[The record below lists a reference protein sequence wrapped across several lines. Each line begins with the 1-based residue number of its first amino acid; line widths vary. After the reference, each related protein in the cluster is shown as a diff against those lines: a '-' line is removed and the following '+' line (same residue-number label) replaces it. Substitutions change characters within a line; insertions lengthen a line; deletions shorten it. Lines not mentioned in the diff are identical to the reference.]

1 MLFITTTPISNSGIV
16 TLPLTDPVYIFCV
29 VLLIIAIAPF
39 LSQLLKLPQLV
50 VLIILGTILGNNV
63 LGIISRDAQLILLEK
78 IGLLYIMLLAGLQ
91 MDLKNFKRLGMRSLF
106 FGCLTFGIP
115 LIVGILSGYWLTG
128 AILSSLLLGILYSP
142 HTLVSYPIMTRLGIV
157 QQEAVGVAVGGT
169 IVTSIFTLVGLSIV
183 QAFAGGSV
191 GIWLWIKLLIFL
203 PILAFLCFWGIPK
216 IGQRIIIQ
224 NDILPSLSVNG
235 EKAEERGSLQP
246 MQPSSDSLNK
256 QYIFV
261 LTCLF
266 ITASATLLLGID
278 SIVGAFIAGLALN
291 SLIPLTSPLM
301 KQIEFVGNS
310 LFIPAFMISVGVLS
324 NPRVLF
330 THPENLG
337 IALVIIIGA
346 VGAKFLAA
354 LIAGQLYKY
363 SLAEIMVMFS
373 LTMSRAALVLVVA
386 LFGKNAGILNEGIFN
401 GIIVYIIVTCLAS
414 PLIADVFGKRVA
426 EKQQILQQQ
435 AL

>member
-1 MLFITTTPISNSGIV
+1 MLFITTTPISNSGIFI
-16 TLPLTDPVYIFCV
+16 LPLTDPVYIFCV
-29 VLLIIAIAPF
+29 VLLIIAIAPN
-39 LSQLLKLPQLV
+39 LSQLLKLPHLV

-63 LGIISRDAQLILLEK
+63 FAIISRDAQLILLEK

-106 FGCLTFGIP
+106 FGFLTFGIP
-115 LIVGILSGYWLTG
+115 LAVGILSGYWLTG

-142 HTLVSYPIMTRLGIV
+142 HTLVSYPIMARLGIV
-157 QQEAVGVAVGGT
+157 QQESVGVAVGGT
-169 IVTSIFTLVGLSIV
+169 IVTSILTLTGLSIV
-183 QAFAGGSV
+183 QAFAGGTV
-191 GIWLWIKLLIFL
+191 GILLWIKLLIFL
-203 PILAFLCFWGIPK
+203 PILAFLCFWGISK
-216 IGQRIIIQ
+216 IGQNILQ
-224 NDILPSLSVNG
+224 NDISPSLTVNG
-235 EKAEERGSLQP
+235 EEAGGRDSLKPVKPQP
-246 MQPSSDSLNK
+246 DPLNK
-256 QYIFV
+256 QFIFV

-291 SLIPLTSPLM
+291 SLIPLNSFLM

-337 IALVIIIGA
+337 IALLIIIGA

-363 SLAEIMVMFS
+363 SFAEIMVMFS

-426 EKQQILQQQ
+426 QKQQLLQQQ

>member
-1 MLFITTTPISNSGIV
+1 MLFITTTPISHSASV

-39 LSQLLKLPQLV
+39 IAQLLKLPQLV

-91 MDLKNFKRLGMRSLF
+91 MDLKNFKRLGVRSLF

-115 LIVGILSGYWLTG
+115 LTVGILSGYWLTG

-142 HTLVSYPIMTRLGIV
+142 HTLVSYPIMTKLGIV
-157 QQEAVGVAVGGT
+157 QQEAIGVAVGGT

-216 IGQRIIIQ
+216 IGQKIITQ
-224 NDILPSLSVNG
+224 NASLPPLSVNG
-235 EKAEERGSLQP
+235 EVQT
-246 MQPSSDSLNK
+246 MQPPSDSLNK
-256 QYIFV
+256 QYIFL

-266 ITASATLLLGID
+266 VTASATLLLGID

-291 SLIPLTSPLM
+291 SLVPLTSPLM

-337 IALVIIIGA
+337 IALLIIIGA

-354 LIAGQLYKY
+354 LIAGQLFKY

-414 PLIADVFGKRVA
+414 PLIADVFGRRVA
-426 EKQQILQQQ
+426 EKQQLLQEQ

>member
-1 MLFITTTPISNSGIV
+1 MLFITTTPISNGSSV
-16 TLPLTDPVYIFCV
+16 SLPLTEPVYIFCV

-91 MDLKNFKRLGMRSLF
+91 MDLKNFKRLGVRSLF

-115 LIVGILSGYWLTG
+115 LTVGILSGYWLTG
-128 AILSSLLLGILYSP
+128 TILSSLLLGILYSP

-157 QQEAVGVAVGGT
+157 QQEAVGVAVGGS

-203 PILAFLCFWGIPK
+203 PILAFLCFWVIPK
-216 IGQRIIIQ
+216 IGQKIIIQ
-224 NDILPSLSVNG
+224 NPILPPLSVNG
-235 EKAEERGSLQP
+235 EGAGGRGSLQP
-246 MQPSSDSLNK
+246 IQPPSDNLNN

-291 SLIPLTSPLM
+291 SLIPLTSQLM

-330 THPENLG
+330 THPQNLG
-337 IALVIIIGA
+337 IALLIIIGA

-414 PLIADVFGKRVA
+414 PLIADVFGRQVA
-426 EKQQILQQQ
+426 EKQQLLQQQ
-435 AL
+435 VS

>member
-1 MLFITTTPISNSGIV
+1 MLFITTTPISNSGIFI
-16 TLPLTDPVYIFCV
+16 LPLTDPVYIFCV
-29 VLLIIAIAPF
+29 VLLIIAIAPN
-39 LSQLLKLPQLV
+39 LSQLLKLPHLV

-63 LGIISRDAQLILLEK
+63 LAIISRDAQLILLEK

-106 FGCLTFGIP
+106 FGFLTFGIP
-115 LIVGILSGYWLTG
+115 LAVGILSGYWLTG

-142 HTLVSYPIMTRLGIV
+142 HTLVSYPIMARLGIV

-169 IVTSIFTLVGLSIV
+169 IVTSILTLTGLSIV
-183 QAFAGGSV
+183 QAFAGGTV
-191 GIWLWIKLLIFL
+191 GILLWIKLLIFL
-203 PILAFLCFWGIPK
+203 PILAFLCFWGISK
-216 IGQRIIIQ
+216 IGQNILQ
-224 NDILPSLSVNG
+224 NDISPPLSVNG
-235 EKAEERGSLQP
+235 EEAGGRDSLKPVKPQ
-246 MQPSSDSLNK
+246 SDFLNK
-256 QYIFV
+256 QFIFV

-291 SLIPLTSPLM
+291 SLIPLNSFLM

-337 IALVIIIGA
+337 IALLIIIGA

-363 SLAEIMVMFS
+363 SFAEIMVMFS

-426 EKQQILQQQ
+426 QKQQLLQQQ